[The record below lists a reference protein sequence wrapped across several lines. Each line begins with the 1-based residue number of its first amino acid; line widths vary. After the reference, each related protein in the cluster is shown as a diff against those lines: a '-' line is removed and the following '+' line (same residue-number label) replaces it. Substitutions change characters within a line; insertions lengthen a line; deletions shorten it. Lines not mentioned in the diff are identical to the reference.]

1 MSVLVFS
8 LFFGFL
14 LPLRNILVCGLD
26 TLSCECVC
34 VHGPVLSR
42 VYFLLVPSAPRID
55 LNLNDKKNLYFIV
68 SFSKYFCYNFSSG
81 VFFFFFAL
89 RSQSFLT
96 PLLSRLSD
104 ESHCHLFLAERPVA
118 RHV

>member
-81 VFFFFFAL
+81 VFFFFLLYA
-89 RSQSFLT
+89 RSPSSRHSSLGFLMNLIVISFL
-96 PLLSRLSD
+96 LKGL
-104 ESHCHLFLAERPVA
+104 
-118 RHV
+118 